1 MKSCAAG
8 SAMRDDTARSD
19 NLRQMKKIQAEG
31 GVLPGF
37 FTQLSNYAQLMRL
50 DKPIGTWL
58 LLWPTLW
65 ALWLAGEG
73 HPNGGI
79 FIVFILGV
87 FIMRS
92 AGCVLNDFAD
102 RKIDPYVERTRS
114 RPIASGA
121 VAPMEALT
129 LFVALALIAIGLA
142 AMLNRQAQ
150 LLAII
155 AAGLVVIY
163 PFVKRFLSIPQ
174 LVLGMAFGWA
184 VPMAFAAQTG
194 QTRQLAW
201 LVFGTALVWAVIYD
215 TFYAMADREE
225 DLRIGVKSTAILFGD
240 ADLFVIGG
248 LQILML
254 LALVLIGNMAVLG
267 GWYYTSVFVAGLLMA
282 YHQWLARDRQSA
294 DCFAAFL
301 HNHYI
306 GMIVFIGIV
315 LHYTFNPTL
324 PA

>member
-1 MKSCAAG
+1 MNNV
-8 SAMRDDTARSD
+8 T
-19 NLRQMKKIQAEG
+19 NKKAPPRIG
-31 GVLPGF
+31 PGF
-37 FTQLSNYAQLMRL
+37 INQLQNYVQLMRL
-50 DKPIGTWL
+50 DKPIGVWL

-73 HPNGGI
+73 HPDPGI
-79 FIVFILGV
+79 FVVFMLGV
-87 FIMRS
+87 VIMRS

-102 RKIDPYVERTRS
+102 RKIDPYVERTRT

-142 AMLNRQAQ
+142 AMLNRPAQ
-150 LLAII
+150 LLAVVG
-155 AAGLVVIY
+155 AGLTVVY
-163 PFVKRFLSIPQ
+163 PFIKRFVSIPQ
-174 LVLGMAFGWA
+174 FVLGAAFGWA

-194 QTRQLAW
+194 ETPQLAW
-201 LVFGTALVWAVIYD
+201 LVFGTAIIWAVIYD
-215 TFYAMADREE
+215 TFYAMADRE
-225 DLRIGVKSTAILFGD
+225 DDRKIGVKSTAILFGD

-254 LALVLIGNMAVLG
+254 AALIFIGNMAELG
-267 GWYYTSVFVAGLLMA
+267 LAYYGSIVIAAILMA
-282 YHQWLARDRQSA
+282 WHQWLARDRQPA
-294 DCFAAFL
+294 ACFSVFL

-315 LHYTFNPTL
+315 LHYTFNPVA
-324 PA
+324 PV